1 MTPSQRY
8 PLLFA
13 PLQIGPVTVANRIV
27 FSAHLT
33 NYAEDGMPSAQHAA
47 YYEARAAGG
56 AGLIITEE
64 HSTHPTDWP
73 YEKLIH
79 GFHHDVVPGYRRITD
94 AVHRH
99 GTPIFAQI
107 NHNGGQ
113 ASSMY
118 TRLPVW
124 APSPVADPL
133 FREVPHAVDEA
144 EIAEIIDGYALV
156 AANCRE
162 GGFDGIELQCSH
174 SSIVRGFLSPVTNLR
189 TDRYGGPL
197 EGRARLL
204 LELLPA
210 VRAAVG
216 PDLAIGVRLCGDE
229 LVEGGTTI
237 DEAVAVAQL
246 VERQGCAD
254 YINTSIGVA
263 TATLFMIEASM
274 HVPPGYASFIP
285 SAIRAAVSL
294 PVVGVGRFKDPLQAE
309 RALEEG
315 HCDLV
320 GVVRG
325 QIADAEFA
333 SKAQAGHTES
343 IRLCLSCNQEC
354 VGRMGLNRW
363 LGCIENPRAG
373 KESEAVATLSPG
385 GSVRSK
391 LTGAARPT
399 TSGCRSILVVGA
411 GPAGMQAA
419 IAAARR
425 GLQVTVLEA
434 ATEPGGQVR
443 VAASVPNRAEF
454 GDLVRNQVR
463 ECRELGVSF
472 EFEVLA
478 DAETVLSRS
487 PAAVVVATGSRPESP
502 WWVSPVAGTEVADVR
517 EVLEGTASPV
527 GDVLVVDELGFHQ
540 ATSVAELLADRGCR
554 VEIVTPGMVV
564 GQDLGMTLDLEGFTI
579 RASAKAISCST
590 DRVVMGMSEEGVL
603 LLHHPTGQQE
613 LRRAGWVVLAV
624 APAPD
629 DGLYF
634 ALGEAEP
641 SLAVHRIGDCVAPR
655 RAHAAIIEGE
665 RIGAAL

>member
-1 MTPSQRY
+1 MTACQRY

-13 PLQIGPVTVANRIV
+13 PQRIGPVTVANRIV

-33 NYAEDGMPSAQHAA
+33 NYAQGGMPTEQHAA

-79 GFHHDVVPGYRRITD
+79 GFHETVVPGYRRITA

-133 FREVPHAVDEA
+133 FREVPHAVDEL
-144 EIAEIIDGYALV
+144 EIAEIIEGYVTV

-174 SSIVRGFLSPVTNLR
+174 SSIVRGFLSPVTNVR
-189 TDRYGGPL
+189 TDRYGGAL

-210 VRAAVG
+210 VREAVG
-216 PDLAIGVRLCGDE
+216 PGLAIGVRLCGDE
-229 LVEGGTTI
+229 LIEGGTTI
-237 DEAVAVAQL
+237 DEAVAVAQM

-274 HVPPGYASFIP
+274 HVPAGYASFIP

-309 RALEEG
+309 RALAEG

-325 QIADAEFA
+325 QIADPDFA
-333 SKAQAGHTES
+333 RKAQTGHTES
-343 IRLCLSCNQEC
+343 IRICLSCNQEC

-363 LGCIENPRAG
+363 LGCIENPRTG
-373 KESEAVATLSPG
+373 REAELGPEPPKG
-385 GSVRSK
+385 GPRS
-391 LTGAARPT
+391 AASR
-399 TSGCRSILVVGA
+399 GVVVVGA
-411 GPAGMQAA
+411 GPGGMQAA

-425 GLQVTVLEA
+425 GLTVTVLERA
-434 ATEPGGQVR
+434 GEPGGQVR
-443 VAASVPNRAEF
+443 LAATVANRAEF
-454 GDLVRNQVR
+454 ADLVRNQVR
-463 ECRELGVSF
+463 ECRELGVNF
-472 EFEVLA
+472 ELGVVA
-478 DAETVLSRS
+478 DAAGVVARD
-487 PAAVVVATGSRPESP
+487 PVAVVVATGSRPEVP
-502 WWVSPVAGTEVADVR
+502 WWVAEAAGTSVADVR
-517 EVLEGTASPV
+517 DVLEGSASPS
-527 GDVLVVDELGFHQ
+527 GSVLVVDELGFHQ

-554 VEIVTPGMVV
+554 VEIVTPAMVV
-564 GQDLGMTLDLEGFTI
+564 GQDLGVTLDLEGFTI
-579 RASAKAISCST
+579 RAESKGIARST

-603 LLHHPTGQQE
+603 LLHHPTGSEE
-613 LRRAGWVVLAV
+613 LRQVDWVVLAV
-624 APAPD
+624 PPAPED
-629 DGLYF
+629 SLYF
-634 ALGEAEP
+634 ALKDADA
-641 SLAVHRIGDCVAPR
+641 SLQVHRVGDCVAPR
-655 RAHAAIIEGE
+655 RAHAAVIEGE
-665 RIGAAL
+665 RVGAAL